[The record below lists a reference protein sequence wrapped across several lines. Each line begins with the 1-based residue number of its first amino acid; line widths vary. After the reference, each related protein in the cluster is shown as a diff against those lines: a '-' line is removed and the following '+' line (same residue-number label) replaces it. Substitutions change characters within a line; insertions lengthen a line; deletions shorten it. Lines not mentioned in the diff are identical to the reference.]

1 MDEIEA
7 LSNDE
12 LLAQINTHDPYD
24 AEFVRRFR
32 ALEARIAKAD
42 ALAGWVE
49 GIIEDGC
56 PVCGGDCSSAN
67 PPLAYCP
74 MREAMNDLAAYREG
88 CDT

>member
-12 LLAQINTHDPYD
+12 LLAQVNAHDPYD

-42 ALAGWVE
+42 ALLQEVRNFNAGKSLTIKQV
-49 GIIEDGC
+49 
-56 PVCGGDCSSAN
+56 
-67 PPLAYCP
+67 L
-74 MREAMNDLAAYREG
+74 EAADDYER
-88 CDT
+88 TTQ